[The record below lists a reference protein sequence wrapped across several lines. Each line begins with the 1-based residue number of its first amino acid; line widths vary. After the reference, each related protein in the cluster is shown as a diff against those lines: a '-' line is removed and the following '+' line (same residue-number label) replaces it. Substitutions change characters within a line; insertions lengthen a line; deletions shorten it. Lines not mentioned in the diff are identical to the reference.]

1 MTLFGVGGTGKTR
14 LALEAARASSAA
26 FADGC
31 WLVELG
37 RVGVPGAV
45 PFAVSSGVGMTTPD
59 AGDVTDA
66 LVRRLADR
74 QVLIVIDNCEHVV
87 DAAAALV
94 ERIVA
99 ECPRVRV
106 IATSREPLMV
116 RGERVMPVGPLPA
129 DDGLALFLD
138 RARAESPNLVL
149 DDRQLDAA
157 AALCERIDGL
167 PLAIE
172 LAAAR
177 VRSMTPVDL
186 LAGLDE
192 RFRLLVG
199 NRRSRTERH
208 QTMRATLDWSYSLCE
223 LDEQLVFDR
232 LSVFPSEFD
241 AAAARAVAADEALS
255 PGAVIDAVER
265 LVDRSLLMSETG
277 NDGAIRFRMLETM
290 RVYGRE
296 HLRDAGQSDEVR
308 QRHAHHIADVLDQL
322 TLTLLGPDEAA
333 ILRRIEGYLAD
344 SVLTLDW
351 FLEHDQIEHAL
362 RLPPGLMVTRGRESI
377 TMVERI
383 HATSE
388 HLDLPDSLP
397 RNSTSPRP
405 MSPCSASP
413 TTSSWC
419 NLLRS
424 SHTPIATASSMLSA
438 E

>member
-1 MTLFGVGGTGKTR
+1 M
-14 LALEAARASSAA
+14 
-26 FADGC
+26 
-31 WLVELG
+31 
-37 RVGVPGAV
+37 GVPGAV

-99 ECPRVRV
+99 ECPLVRV

-129 DDGLALFLD
+129 DDRLALFLD
-138 RARAESPNLVL
+138 RARAESPNLGL

-208 QTMRATLDWSYSLCE
+208 PTMRATLDWSYSLCE

-255 PGAVIDAVER
+255 R
-265 LVDRSLLMSETG
+265 
-277 NDGAIRFRMLETM
+277 
-290 RVYGRE
+290 
-296 HLRDAGQSDEVR
+296 GQ
-308 QRHAHHIADVLDQL
+308 
-322 TLTLLGPDEAA
+322 
-333 ILRRIEGYLAD
+333 
-344 SVLTLDW
+344 
-351 FLEHDQIEHAL
+351 
-362 RLPPGLMVTRGRESI
+362 
-377 TMVERI
+377 
-383 HATSE
+383 
-388 HLDLPDSLP
+388 
-397 RNSTSPRP
+397 
-405 MSPCSASP
+405 
-413 TTSSWC
+413 
-419 NLLRS
+419 
-424 SHTPIATASSMLSA
+424 
-438 E
+438 